1 MNRHQSAATACLLLR
16 YRPDADVL
24 LGVVEVTDTASG
36 GPDAVNDRRL
46 SDTPDADTR
55 LTWNLAA
62 SGQFANTPVLHSFE
76 VIHALSRWQADGL
89 DVLPRAVADICHRF
103 TNEHREG
110 PLSDTPTISALH
122 SRVASEVQLPMT
134 ELLSTNEPRTSVRS
148 GLQRDA
154 LHVARSLERLSG
166 AIETAFSTRR
176 LTDHEARTGSNEH
189 NRVVAFCALA
199 RELASTLADHE
210 ALPAPGTSA
219 ATRQALRGGLPIGD
233 RERAALLTALTD
245 IDQPDR
251 WALVA
256 AALDHLA
263 ADKNCHLAAN
273 AITEVRWPRLSSSTR
288 HPGYR

>member
-1 MNRHQSAATACLLLR
+1 MARLLLR

-36 GPDAVNDRRL
+36 GPDAVNNRRL
-46 SDTPDADTR
+46 TDTPDADTR

-62 SGQFANTPVLHSFE
+62 SGPFADTPVLHSFE

-89 DVLPRAVADICHRF
+89 AVLPRAVADICHQF
-103 TNEHREG
+103 ASEHREG
-110 PLSDTPTISALH
+110 ALSDSPTISALN
-122 SRVASEVQLPMT
+122 SRVTSEARLAIT
-134 ELLSTNEPRTSVRS
+134 ELIGNNEQRAAARPGR
-148 GLQRDA
+148 QRDA

-176 LTDHEARTGSNEH
+176 LTEHETQTGSNEH

-233 RERAALLTALTD
+233 RERTALLTALTD

-263 ADKNCHLAAN
+263 
-273 AITEVRWPRLSSSTR
+273 SSIHNTH
-288 HPGYR
+288 HPKGPPLV

>member
-24 LGVVEVTDTASG
+24 VGIVEVTGTGFG
-36 GPDAVNDRRL
+36 GPDGVSERRL

-62 SGQFANTPVLHSFE
+62 SGPFANTPVLHSFE
-76 VIHALSRWQADGL
+76 VIHALSRWQADRL
-89 DVLPRAVADICHRF
+89 AVLPRAVADICHRF

-176 LTDHEARTGSNEH
+176 LTEHEARTGSNEH
-189 NRVVAFCALA
+189 N
-199 RELASTLADHE
+199 
-210 ALPAPGTSA
+210 
-219 ATRQALRGGLPIGD
+219 
-233 RERAALLTALTD
+233 
-245 IDQPDR
+245 
-251 WALVA
+251 
-256 AALDHLA
+256 
-263 ADKNCHLAAN
+263 
-273 AITEVRWPRLSSSTR
+273 
-288 HPGYR
+288 